1 MKSNPDLE
9 RKLRAI
15 AAEFALEG
23 EVESIRTLGEGFIN
37 DTLLIRTKGGA
48 PDYILQ
54 RKNRSIFP
62 DVPAMMENI
71 RKVTEH
77 IRRGVVARGGDP
89 LREVMTVVPARDGRL
104 YFVDEEGEYWAVT
117 LFIGDTIAYDRADT
131 PELARKG
138 GEGIGKFQAQLA
150 DFTEPLAE
158 TIEGFHNIRFRF
170 GQWEAVLAADPAG
183 RKASVAEEIGWVES
197 RRREMLAFWELVE
210 KGVLPVRVT
219 HNDTKI
225 NNVLFDRQGE
235 VLCAIDLDT
244 VMNSTCLND
253 FGDAIRTYANT
264 GAEDD
269 PDLSKVSLSVDMFR
283 AYTEGFLSQRARQL
297 EQAEIDYLAF
307 SARYITY
314 EQVLRFLMD
323 YIDGDRY
330 YRIKS
335 PDHNLVRTRAQY
347 RLLQSMEE
355 QYNELCAIVKE
366 VAAKYRG

>member
-1 MKSNPDLE
+1 MNLNHETE
-9 RKLRAI
+9 RRLRRV
-15 AAEFALEG
+15 AEQFSLEG
-23 EVESIRTLGEGFIN
+23 DIESIRSLGDGFIN
-37 DTLLIRTKGGA
+37 DTLLVRTAGTA

-54 RKNRSIFP
+54 RKNKSIFP

-71 RKVTEH
+71 RKVTDH

-89 LREVMTVVPARDGRL
+89 MREVMTVVPTRDGRL

-117 LFIGDTIAYDRADT
+117 IFIADTVAYNRADT

-158 TIEGFHNIRFRF
+158 TIQGFHNIRYRF
-170 GQWEAVLAADPAG
+170 GQWDAVLAADPAG

-197 RRREMLAFWELVE
+197 RRREMLSFWELVE
-210 KGVLPVRVT
+210 QGVLPTRVT

-225 NNVLFDRQGE
+225 NNVLFDARGE

-269 PDLSKVSLSVDMFR
+269 ADLSQVGLSPEMFR
-283 AYTEGFLSQRARQL
+283 AYTDGFLSQRAAQL

-307 SARYITY
+307 SARYTTY

-330 YRIKS
+330 YRVKS
-335 PDHNLVRTRAQY
+335 ADHNLVRTRAQY
-347 RLLQSMEE
+347 KLLQSMEE
-355 QYNELCAIVKE
+355 QYNEMCAIVKE
-366 VAAKYRG
+366 VAAKYR